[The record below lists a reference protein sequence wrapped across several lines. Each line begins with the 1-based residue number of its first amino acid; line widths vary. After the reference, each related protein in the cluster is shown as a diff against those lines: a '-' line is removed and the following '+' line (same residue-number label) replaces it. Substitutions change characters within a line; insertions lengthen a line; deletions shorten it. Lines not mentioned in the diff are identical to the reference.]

1 MPTEDMP
8 SASQRTHQEEPKR
21 RPSELDVFVD
31 RFLSTMCETSRRQ
44 ILELLAQPQRDE
56 HGTTLERRST
66 DIARALGLSPS
77 TTSEHLRQLTNE
89 GLITSR
95 REGTNTYYRI
105 RNVLLVQAFHDLIA
119 ALYKEYAS
127 RMSRPISEEVS

>member
-1 MPTEDMP
+1 VPTEDMP
-8 SASQRTHQEEPKR
+8 SVSQRSHQEEPRR
-21 RPSELDVFVD
+21 RPPELDVFVD
-31 RFLSTMCETSRRQ
+31 QFLSTMCETSRRQ

-77 TTSEHLRQLTNE
+77 TTSEHLRQLTNA

-105 RNVLLVQAFHDLIA
+105 RNGLLVQAFHDLIA
-119 ALYKEYAS
+119 ALNKEYAS
-127 RMSRPISEEVS
+127 RMSEPIGEEVS

>member
-1 MPTEDMP
+1 MPTDNMP
-8 SASQRTHQEEPKR
+8 SVSQRSYQEEPRR
-21 RPSELDVFVD
+21 RPPELDTFVD
-31 RFLSTMCETSRRQ
+31 WFLSTMCETSRRQ

-77 TTSEHLRQLTNE
+77 TTSEHLRQLANT
-89 GLITSR
+89 GLVTSR

-105 RNVLLVQAFHDLIA
+105 GNDLLVQAFHDLIV
-119 ALYKEYAS
+119 ALDKEYTS
-127 RMSRPISEEVS
+127 RMSGPIGEGVS

>member
-1 MPTEDMP
+1 MPTEDIP
-8 SASQRTHQEEPKR
+8 SVSQRSRQDEPRR
-21 RPSELDVFVD
+21 RPPELDVFVD

-77 TTSEHLRQLTNE
+77 TTSEHLRELTNA
-89 GLITSR
+89 GLITAR
-95 REGTNTYYRI
+95 REGTNVYYRI
-105 RNVLLVQAFHDLIA
+105 RNILLVQAFHDLVA
-119 ALYKEYAS
+119 ALDKEYAS
-127 RMSRPISEEVS
+127 RMSGPIGEEVS

>member
-8 SASQRTHQEEPKR
+8 SVSPRLYQDEPRR
-21 RPSELDVFVD
+21 RPPELDVFVD
-31 RFLSTMCETSRRQ
+31 QFLSTMCETSRRQ
-44 ILELLAQPQRDE
+44 ILELLALPQRDE

-77 TTSEHLRQLTNE
+77 TTSEHLRQLTNA

-95 REGTNTYYRI
+95 REGTNIYYRI
-105 RNVLLVQAFHDLIA
+105 RNILLAQAFHDLIA
-119 ALYKEYAS
+119 ALDKEYSS
-127 RMSRPISEEVS
+127 RVPIVE